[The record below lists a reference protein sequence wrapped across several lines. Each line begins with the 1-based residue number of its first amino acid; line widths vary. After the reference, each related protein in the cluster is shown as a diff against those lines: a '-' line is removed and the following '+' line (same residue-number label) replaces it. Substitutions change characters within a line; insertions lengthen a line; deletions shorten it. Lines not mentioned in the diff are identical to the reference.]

1 MKKLSIV
8 FILLLV
14 IPVAVLFAQDGG
26 PLAVLEYF
34 DDPDGVFVL
43 TADGEDLFPEYGMEL
58 LPGDK
63 IKTTTSVAE
72 IRLDPNGSL
81 IKLATNTD
89 FVIDTLQNRSG
100 AEANTFSLI
109 TGKLK
114 AVAARSGTAQYQ
126 SKTQTAVCGVSGT
139 TFGLESIAGMV
150 DSAIVEKGLIAFE
163 KIATG
168 ESLELGAGQFADTF
182 ADAFEAVAVSA
193 DQIASFFEGI
203 SEFVGENMN
212 PDAVPGN
219 EPAEE
224 AVGEEDQPEA

>member
-1 MKKLSIV
+1 MKKLNIV

-14 IPVAVLFAQDGG
+14 IPAAVLFAQDGG

-81 IKLATNTD
+81 IKLAANTD

-109 TGKLK
+109 TGKLTGQG
-114 AVAARSGTAQYQ
+114 VAQ
-126 SKTQTAVCGVSGT
+126 
-139 TFGLESIAGMV
+139 AGGFKNDGKGFRVLHPRHIFPRVV
-150 DSAIVEKGLIAFE
+150 DE
-163 KIATG
+163 
-168 ESLELGAGQFADTF
+168 
-182 ADAFEAVAVSA
+182 
-193 DQIASFFEGI
+193 
-203 SEFVGENMN
+203 
-212 PDAVPGN
+212 
-219 EPAEE
+219 
-224 AVGEEDQPEA
+224 